1 MYANVLKGIDKRS
14 DVDTADKQ
22 RAEQDYGDVKFADP
36 TNKKYPID
44 TPEHIRAAWDY
55 INKGKD
61 SDKYDAEGVKAI
73 KAKIIAAWK
82 KHIDKN
88 GPPSA

>member
-1 MYANVLKGIDKRS
+1 MYAHVLKGIDKRS
-14 DVDTADKQ
+14 DVDAADKA
-22 RAEQDYGDVKFADP
+22 RAESDYGDVKFADP

-44 TPEHIRAAWDY
+44 TEEHIRAAWNY
-55 INKGKD
+55 INKPND
-61 SDKYDAEGVKAI
+61 SDKYSAEDVKAM

-82 KHIDKN
+82 KHVDKD